1 MESGPILL
9 FDGHC
14 GLCDAAVQ
22 WILNRDVVGVFR
34 MAPLHGETA
43 AKILARHPELPEEL
57 DSLILVEHVDGLE
70 VLHLESRSVTRA
82 ARHLP
87 APWSLLRVFGVVPA
101 WFADPMYRWMAR
113 NRIRFMGR
121 KEVCRLPSSDEM
133 GRILP

>member
-22 WILNRDVVGVFR
+22 WILNRDVSGVFR

-43 AKILARHPELPEEL
+43 AEILARHPDLPDQL
-57 DSLILVEHVDGLE
+57 DSLILVEVVNGRE
-70 VLHLESRSVTRA
+70 VLHWESRSVTRA

-87 APWSLLRVFGVVPA
+87 APWSLLRLFGGIPV
-101 WFADPMYRWMAR
+101 WIADPMYRWMAR
-113 NRIRFMGR
+113 NRTKFMGR
-121 KEVCRLPSSDEM
+121 KEVCRMPSSDEM